1 MVKIIY
7 FYVFPKMFKQS
18 QQQSSELRVS
28 STLEKSPNIVHL
40 NQLIGDLIQA
50 TQSLYDR
57 NSLSIPTLNQIFKKI
72 LSDFSQRDDIPK
84 VDIFA
89 IFNSLRKMNEIP
101 FEHDSK
107 NWTFC
112 FSRETSL
119 TSEKS
124 KMTITV
130 ESSMMFGFF
139 RTIINRLNPIQ
150 QDLLYL
156 MYRSILKQHNVSPKI
171 LEFELTIEKDY
182 EYWSNFLKWKTER
195 DTFLQCQYK
204 FIRQRYFSRKDTRYY
219 LNQLSR
225 PSGYPFTIESFNEF
239 LNRHYIYSNEH
250 FKKIVSNWNFDPT
263 F

>member
-7 FYVFPKMFKQS
+7 FYVFPKMS
-18 QQQSSELRVS
+18 EQQEQPSFEPRVS
-28 STLEKSPNIVHL
+28 STLEKSPNNVVLTQMIEYF
-40 NQLIGDLIQA
+40 IREM
-50 TQSLYDR
+50 QSLYDS

-72 LSDFSQRDDIPK
+72 LSDFLQRDDIPK

-101 FEHDSK
+101 FEHYSK

-150 QDLLYL
+150 RDLLFL
-156 MYRSILKQHNVSPKI
+156 MYRSILKQLNVSPI
-171 LEFELTIEKDY
+171 IPNFELTIEKDY

-204 FIRQRYFSRKDTRYY
+204 FIRVPYFSKKNSKFY

-225 PSGYPFTIESFNEF
+225 PSGYPFTIESFSEF